1 MREVDPTSTG
11 RGPGRAG
18 GIVLMTEPRILTQ
31 EWREEHVRQGDKA
44 LFEVAKALID
54 FDNEDSWNKATDEEV
69 IASTGMIQLLVGLA
83 QAHYQ
88 AANVRARP
96 DVTP

>member
-11 RGPGRAG
+11 RSPGGTRG
-18 GIVLMTEPRILTQ
+18 VVLMTEPRILTQ

-44 LFEVAKALID
+44 LLEVSKTLTD
-54 FDNEDSWNKATDEEV
+54 FDNDGSWDKANDEEI
-69 IASTGMIQLLVGLA
+69 IASAAMIQLLVGLA

-96 DVTP
+96 DVAP